1 MLFDPEL
8 SPAKIQ
14 ERGLRGLNK
23 DDREA
28 ANTANT
34 VEVVAEK
41 IGGGIGAVVAGRTFD
56 QYNIAGQV
64 PAPWAGA
71 AIAILLDFTG
81 WGGDGPVITGCKE
94 AAYTGA
100 FVDVGIRQAIAAG
113 RVAKI

>member
-1 MLFDPEL
+1 MLFDPDL

-23 DDREA
+23 EDREA
-28 ANTANT
+28 AGTANT
-34 VEVVAEK
+34 VEAVAEK
-41 IGGGIGAVVAGRTFD
+41 IGGGVGAVVGGRTFD

-64 PAPWAGA
+64 PAPWIGAGVA
-71 AIAILLDFTG
+71 MVLDFTG
-81 WGGDGPVITGCKE
+81 WGGDGPLMTGVKE
-94 AAYTGA
+94 AAYTAA